1 MKKIFLFVMACICLL
16 SFTVYASE
24 NEETE
29 NINKQAQIVD
39 SVEPVQEDQ
48 TETYENVYV
57 DVKMNGDGYYS
68 FMSDVKLD
76 YVNGEIG
83 SLNLDEPIL
92 LSFAISSKYGKEAWL
107 FDKNEGEALLR
118 KLNEINQELK
128 KQGNQSLSSKVEKI
142 ISELKNKGPIAGS
155 ST

>member
-1 MKKIFLFVMACICLL
+1 M
-16 SFTVYASE
+16 
-24 NEETE
+24 
-29 NINKQAQIVD
+29 
-39 SVEPVQEDQ
+39 
-48 TETYENVYV
+48 
-57 DVKMNGDGYYS
+57 
-68 FMSDVKLD
+68 KLD
-76 YVNGEIG
+76 YVNGKIG
-83 SLNLDEPIL
+83 TLNLEEPIL

-128 KQGNQSLSSKVEKI
+128 KQGNQSLSSKVEEI

>member
-1 MKKIFLFVMACICLL
+1 MMACICLL

-57 DVKMNGDGYYS
+57 DVKMNGDGY
-68 FMSDVKLD
+68 F
-76 YVNGEIG
+76 
-83 SLNLDEPIL
+83 
-92 LSFAISSKYGKEAWL
+92 SFAISSKYGKEAWL

-128 KQGNQSLSSKVEKI
+128 KQGNQSLSSKVEEI

>member
-1 MKKIFLFVMACICLL
+1 MKKIFIFVMTCICLL
-16 SFTVYASE
+16 PFTVYASE

-48 TETYENVYV
+48 TETYENV

-76 YVNGEIG
+76 YVNGKIG

-128 KQGNQSLSSKVEKI
+128 KQGNQSLSSKVEEI

>member
-1 MKKIFLFVMACICLL
+1 MACICLL

-39 SVEPVQEDQ
+39 FVEPVQEDQ

-68 FMSDVKLD
+68 FMSNVRLD

-107 FDKNEGEALLR
+107 FDKNEGEALLQ
-118 KLNEINQELK
+118 KLNKINKE
-128 KQGNQSLSSKVEKI
+128 
-142 ISELKNKGPIAGS
+142 
-155 ST
+155 

>member
-24 NEETE
+24 NEET
-29 NINKQAQIVD
+29 INKQAQIVD

-76 YVNGEIG
+76 YVNGKIG

-128 KQGNQSLSSKVEKI
+128 KQGNQSLSSKVEEI